1 MDFKHLKYFVAVAE
15 ELHFGR
21 AAERLQMAQPPLS
34 RQIAQLERGLDVLL
48 FDRSRSQIRLTQAG
62 ETLFERAREL
72 LELLDSTCRETT
84 LIGKG
89 GAGMLRIGFVGS
101 ATHGPLPRLIKAFR
115 CRYPPVDLA
124 LYTMNNAESERA
136 LVQREID
143 IAVAR
148 PWLSGN
154 EFRTDILNSEPFILA
169 LPEDS
174 EWSKADKVALADLH
188 NEVFVLFPRRPRPAY
203 CDSILEACR
212 QEGFT
217 PKQPVMS
224 QDFQTAISL
233 VSVGVGISVVPESVS
248 QSKIS
253 GIAFRPYIGANPG
266 TSLSIHARLDNQSRH
281 VSNFFELLK
290 IFKKQNGLAS

>member
-21 AAERLQMAQPPLS
+21 AAERLEMAQPPLS
-34 RQIAQLERGLDVLL
+34 RKIAQLELDLDVLL
-48 FDRSRSQIRLTQAG
+48 FDRSRSRIRLTQAG
-62 ETLFERAREL
+62 ETLFKRAREL

-89 GAGMLRIGFVGS
+89 SAGMLRIGFVGS
-101 ATHGPLPRLIKAFR
+101 ANHGPLPRLIKAFR
-115 CRYPPVDLA
+115 SNYPTVDLA
-124 LYTMNNAESERA
+124 LFTMNNAESESA

-143 IAVAR
+143 IAVGR
-148 PWLSGN
+148 PCLSGN
-154 EFRTDILNSEPFILA
+154 EFRTNILNSEPFILA
-169 LPEDS
+169 LPGGSKWS
-174 EWSKADKVALADLH
+174 EVDKIALADLH
-188 NEVFVLFPRRPRPAY
+188 DEVFVLFPRRPRPAY
-203 CDSILEACR
+203 CDRILEACR
-212 QEGFT
+212 QEGFS
-217 PKQPVMS
+217 PKQPMMS

-281 VSNFFELLK
+281 VSNFFDLLK
-290 IFKKQNGLAS
+290 TFKKQNSRA